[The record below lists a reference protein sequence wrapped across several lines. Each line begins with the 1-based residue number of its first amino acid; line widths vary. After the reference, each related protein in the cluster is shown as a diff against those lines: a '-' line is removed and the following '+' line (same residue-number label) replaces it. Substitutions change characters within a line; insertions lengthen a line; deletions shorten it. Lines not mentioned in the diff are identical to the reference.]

1 LKKVIISVTNDLVSD
16 QRVNRSCV
24 EMHNLGFNVLLI
36 GRKLRNSPDLQQRI
50 YNTHRM
56 KLLFEKG
63 FLFYAEYNIR
73 LFLFLLFKKC
83 DILFANDLDT
93 LLANY
98 LIKKVK
104 RVPLIYDSHE
114 YYTETPELV
123 NRPRVQAVWKRIER
137 RVFPKLKYVFTVNQS
152 IALLFEKEYKVN
164 VRVMRNVPF
173 FRKPTAKYSRKEL
186 GIPDNEAVIILQGAG
201 INIQRGAEE
210 LVEAMTFIN
219 NAILLIV
226 GNGDVIDTLKETV
239 KKKSL
244 SKKIIFFPRQDF
256 EHLHSFTV
264 HSEIGFSLDKNTN
277 INYRF
282 SLPNKIFD
290 YIQAGTAVLASKL
303 PEVEKVVNDYN
314 IGEIIPD
321 HNPEKI
327 AQSINEM
334 LNNKQKLEL
343 YQQNCLKS
351 ASKLC
356 WENEKRVLTD
366 VLLELKH
373 AK

>member
-264 HSEIGFSLDKNTN
+264 HS
-277 INYRF
+277 
-282 SLPNKIFD
+282 
-290 YIQAGTAVLASKL
+290 ASKL

-351 ASKLC
+351 ATKLC